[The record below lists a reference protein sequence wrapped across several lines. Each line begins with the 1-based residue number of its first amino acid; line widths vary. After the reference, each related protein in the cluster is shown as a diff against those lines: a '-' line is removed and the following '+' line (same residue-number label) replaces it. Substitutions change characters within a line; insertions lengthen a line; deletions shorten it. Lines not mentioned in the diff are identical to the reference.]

1 MRREFKNA
9 IKDYIGEYKHKM
21 CVTHYIVTVWENERT
36 ELTQFLRLDIARAA
50 AKRWDG
56 QVWEIIPN
64 DGTTGAIARAR
75 G

>member
-9 IKDYIGEYKHKM
+9 IKDYLKPLAHKM
-21 CVTHYIVTVWENERT
+21 CITHYIVTVWENEAT
-36 ELTQFLRLDIARAA
+36 DTMFAVELNLARAA
-50 AKRWDG
+50 AKQRNG

-64 DGTTGAIARAR
+64 DGTTGATARAR

>member
-1 MRREFKNA
+1 MRKEFKDA
-9 IKDYIGEYKHKM
+9 IKAYVGTLANKM

-36 ELTQFLRLDIARAA
+36 ELTQFTRLDIARAA
-50 AKRWDG
+50 AKQWDG
-56 QVWEIIPN
+56 QLWEIVPN

>member
-1 MRREFKNA
+1 MRKEFKTA
-9 IKDYIGEYKHKM
+9 IKDYIGGLKHEITI
-21 CVTHYIVTVWENERT
+21 THYIVTVWENERT
-36 ELTQFLRLDIARAA
+36 ELMQFLRLDLARAA
-50 AKRWDG
+50 AKQWDG